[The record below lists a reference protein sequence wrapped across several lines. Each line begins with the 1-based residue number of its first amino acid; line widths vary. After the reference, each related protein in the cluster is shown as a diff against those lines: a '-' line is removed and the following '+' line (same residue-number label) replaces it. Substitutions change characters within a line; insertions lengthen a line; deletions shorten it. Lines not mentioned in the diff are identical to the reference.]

1 MADADAGDDPGAG
14 AGGGSAGPETPDP
27 AAGRGRLT
35 VLLILAAAA
44 VYLLVELL
52 APFLPALVTSAVLA
66 VLVYPAYARLEDW
79 ITGHGTWLGHRNVA
93 AFAGT
98 VAVFFLVLIPLV
110 GVSLV
115 LVQEVARSAEWAVRE
130 AGRMLGPEGLLRG
143 WARAAGDFL
152 GIDGGEFRESL
163 TDQLQGGVSTLTA
176 RTFDFLSGLGGWLLQ
191 AGVALFSLFYFLR
204 DADGIVRAVR
214 WLMPLEEEETGR
226 LFARSRDVIFATVYG
241 NVVVAAVQGL
251 LGGLAFWVVGLPA
264 AVLWGTVMGV
274 LSLIPVVSAPLVWV
288 PAGGYLLANGQ
299 TLGGVFV
306 LAFGALVIG
315 TVDNYLRA
323 IIVSERAQLHPLA
336 VFLSV
341 LGGIFLFGAAGLFL
355 GPVLFVVGLSLLEI
369 ARLALDADAPGVL
382 SGSGRPG
389 LLTESPPAGGDGPAP

>member
-1 MADADAGDDPGAG
+1 MADAETGDDPAAG
-14 AGGGSAGPETPDP
+14 DVGDAGPDTPDP

-52 APFLPALVTSAVLA
+52 APFLPALVTSAILA
-66 VLVYPAYARLEDW
+66 VLVYPAYARLERW
-79 ITGHGTWLGHRNVA
+79 ITARGTWLGHRNVA
-93 AFAGT
+93 AFTGT

-115 LVQEVARSAEWAVRE
+115 LAQEVARSAEWAVRE
-130 AGRMLGPEGLLRG
+130 AGRMLGPEGVLRG
-143 WARAAGDFL
+143 WARAAGEFL
-152 GIDGGEFRESL
+152 GVEGVDLRQSM

-176 RTFDFLSGLGGWLLQ
+176 RTLGFLSGLGGWLLQ
-191 AGVALFSLFYFLR
+191 AGVALFSLFYLLR
-204 DADGIVRAVR
+204 DADGILRAVR
-214 WLMPLEEEETGR
+214 WLVPLEEEETGR
-226 LFARSRDVIFATVYG
+226 LFGRARDVIYATVYG

-251 LGGLAFWVVGLPA
+251 LGGLAFWAVGLPA

-288 PAGGYLLANGQ
+288 PAGGYLIFTGDVLEGA
-299 TLGGVFV
+299 FV

-323 IIVSERAQLHPLA
+323 IIMSERAQLHPLA

-341 LGGIFLFGAAGLFL
+341 LGGLFLFGAAGLFL
-355 GPVLFVVGLSLLEI
+355 GPVLFVVALSLLEM
-369 ARLALDADAPGVL
+369 ARLALDADARGTLSPG
-382 SGSGRPG
+382 GPPG
-389 LLTESPPAGGDGPAP
+389 LLTDDPGAGAPGSGP